1 LWKFTPEQWEDLRIQ
16 ARAEIVR
23 RYAKEKNILEW
34 GKLLFPEKF
43 PLPFCQEFHGY
54 LVKVRKSPFSVLEAP
69 RNHSKTTIQCFLI
82 KIFQALE
89 EPKEFRHYLSVQ
101 KTESKALSINTTIKT
116 EIETNEL
123 LRIVYGDMKG
133 QGRWTDQQFALKNG
147 VAFSSIG
154 AGQSVRGTNYLNIRP
169 DYIDVD
175 DLYDEEDINN
185 IESTAKKNQWFW
197 SSLFPCR
204 AKSKNSSIH
213 VQGTAINN
221 EDILNQLKG
230 KERWISKTFQ
240 AIKDWKKKE
249 VLWKELNTFDDLIQ
263 DRKDMGTVI
272 FLRELQ
278 NERRSNSESI
288 IKEKW
293 LRYYNPKDLEF
304 DDDFILEE
312 VLLGCDPSIGK
323 EKKGKSTSDFT
334 GVALILKCR
343 YADGEGYHYYIENV
357 WNQRL
362 SLHKRISLLSSIH
375 KDQKEKRPI
384 SQANI
389 EGISGFQD
397 FVSEV
402 IRKTDI
408 PVRQI
413 SHVKDKITNLEN
425 KSHYFENAK
434 VFISEDIET
443 ELRDMLVYQLTTN
456 YPKNDDIRDAV
467 LLCIDENEGSGDVLF
482 I

>member
-204 AKSKNSSIH
+204 AKSKNYVYTCTGDRDKQRGYSKS
-213 VQGTAINN
+213 A
-221 EDILNQLKG
+221 KG
-230 KERWISKTFQ
+230 KRKVD
-240 AIKDWKKKE
+240 IKNVSGNK
-249 VLWKELNTFDDLIQ
+249 
-263 DRKDMGTVI
+263 R
-272 FLRELQ
+272 
-278 NERRSNSESI
+278 
-288 IKEKW
+288 
-293 LRYYNPKDLEF
+293 
-304 DDDFILEE
+304 LEE
-312 VLLGCDPSIGK
+312 K
-323 EKKGKSTSDFT
+323 RSDF
-334 GVALILKCR
+334 G
-343 YADGEGYHYYIENV
+343 
-357 WNQRL
+357 
-362 SLHKRISLLSSIH
+362 
-375 KDQKEKRPI
+375 
-384 SQANI
+384 
-389 EGISGFQD
+389 
-397 FVSEV
+397 
-402 IRKTDI
+402 
-408 PVRQI
+408 
-413 SHVKDKITNLEN
+413 
-425 KSHYFENAK
+425 
-434 VFISEDIET
+434 
-443 ELRDMLVYQLTTN
+443 
-456 YPKNDDIRDAV
+456 KN
-467 LLCIDENEGSGDVLF
+467 
-482 I
+482 